1 MSELKEALKEYLS
14 LRRALGYEL
23 CRPGRLLHRFV
34 LFAEQQ
40 EASFITTE
48 LALQWATQPIGV
60 QPSTWAERFGIVRRF
75 AQYRIASD
83 PRTEVPS
90 QELLPYRYQRK
101 QPYIYSDDEI
111 IQLLEATKYLE
122 SPTGLRSST
131 YSTLF
136 GLLAATG
143 MRISE
148 PIALDRQDVD
158 LANGLLTIRRTKFGK
173 SRLIPIHSSTQ
184 DRLRQYASLRDQVFS
199 RPRTPSFFVSDRGMR
214 LVDCN
219 VRWTFVKL
227 SRQIGLRGLSDSYG
241 PRLHDFRHRFAV
253 KTLLH
258 WYRTGADVEAN
269 LPYLATYL
277 GHVHVND
284 TYWYLSAIPELLEF
298 AIMRLD
304 QPEGGSSY

>member
-1 MSELKEALKEYLS
+1 MGELKEAVKEYLS
-14 LRRALGYEL
+14 LRRALGFEL
-23 CRPGRLLHRFV
+23 CRPGRLLHKFA

-40 EASFITTE
+40 DASFITTE
-48 LALQWATQPIGV
+48 LALRWAIQPKGV
-60 QPSTWAERFGIVRRF
+60 QPFTWAERLGVVRRF

-83 PRTEVPS
+83 PRTEIPS

-101 QPYIYSDDEI
+101 QPYIYNDDEI
-111 IQLLEATKYLE
+111 TQLLEAAKHLE

-148 PIALDRQDVD
+148 PIALDSQDVD
-158 LANGLLTIRRTKFGK
+158 TVNGILTIRRTKFGK

-184 DRLRQYASLRDQVFS
+184 SKLRQYASLRDQVFS

-214 LVDCN
+214 LVDYN

-227 SRQIGLRGLSDSYG
+227 SRQIGLRGLSDSNG
-241 PRLHDFRHRFAV
+241 PRLHDLRHRFAV

-258 WYRTGADVEAN
+258 WYRTGADVETHM
-269 LPYLATYL
+269 PQLATYL

-298 AIMRLD
+298 AILRLD
-304 QPEGGSSY
+304 QPEGGSSS